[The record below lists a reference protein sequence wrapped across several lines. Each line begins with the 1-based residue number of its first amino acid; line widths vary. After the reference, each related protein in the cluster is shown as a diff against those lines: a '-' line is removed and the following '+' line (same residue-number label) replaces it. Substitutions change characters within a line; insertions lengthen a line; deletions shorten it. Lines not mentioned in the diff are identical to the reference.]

1 MGLDGE
7 WCFIFEEHDPSGV
20 DEFLKQ
26 SGVLLTPAH
35 LLPILLLP
43 VSLRY
48 DTMTIVWICLTLI
61 TGLVALLVVLI
72 CKKR

>member
-1 MGLDGE
+1 MLS
-7 WCFIFEEHDPSGV
+7 IALP
-20 DEFLKQ
+20 
-26 SGVLLTPAH
+26 TPAH
-35 LLPILLLP
+35 LLPNLLLP